1 MTHVF
6 AVIRLTFVVKQH
18 SYTYQCV
25 LKIVRTLCNSSR
37 GLFVGGYN
45 QQDRIKIEKSVCS
58 AVGWQ
63 VK

>member
-1 MTHVF
+1 MTQVF
-6 AVIRLTFVVKQH
+6 SVIRLTFVVKQH
-18 SYTYQCV
+18 SYTYQ
-25 LKIVRTLCNSSR
+25 RTENSKNVMQFFR

-45 QQDRIKIEKSVCS
+45 QQDGIKIEKSVCS